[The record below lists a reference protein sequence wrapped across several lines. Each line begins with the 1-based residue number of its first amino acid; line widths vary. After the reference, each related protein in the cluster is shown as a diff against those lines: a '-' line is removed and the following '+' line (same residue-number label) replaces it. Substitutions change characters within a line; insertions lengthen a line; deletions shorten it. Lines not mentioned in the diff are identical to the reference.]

1 MDPEQ
6 TFIRVQERFSQMLT
20 PKMRAALEYICLFVA
35 ITLFCILVVMH
46 ANYVQQP
53 GCSSE
58 LSGVETSEAQLIQIK
73 ITSAGLWSQ
82 NESESDATDGL
93 DAEPLMDKLEVAN
106 VDGDGLIFSAAKF
119 WLNWIGSS
127 ARRGKLA
134 LKFWKTDTEHERQ
147 SDGSPNSQSSKATTD
162 DAVIKVDRE
171 EPRSSFPLSVKD
183 TFKAAFL
190 HFGKKWYKRMSFIW
204 RHALQIVEGFSK
216 LWNFAGIHLNLDIPK
231 WLRVLH
237 LDKVNFYAVQFLEKR
252 SKTFEP
258 SYLYTMEKGY
268 LLLPEVA
275 KSRHNIVTVNIS
287 IPARHSCFGNR
298 WQQLLIN
305 RFVGYDTILMNSLL
319 SSPGRGYL
327 YNYQT
332 KEFYNLSYAQ
342 ELPEGPARFGDYLVT
357 KCGVLMMSLFVFFTT
372 TMSVSF
378 TLRETQSRMLKF
390 TVQLQHHARHRLP
403 TFQLIF
409 VHVIESLVFVPIMI
423 GILFFLF
430 EFYDDQLLAFVVLIL
445 VWLSELFT
453 LISVRTPISMKFFP
467 RFFLLYFLVF
477 HIYFF
482 SYSYGFSYLA
492 LSTTAS
498 FMTHLILYFWN
509 RFEVPA
515 LQRFMQNRRSQL
527 QQHPDFQITSSTIL
541 ASTLHI
547 TRLNTRNP
555 GLVNSDLTSGAGL
568 RPVVGNSMQM
578 PGQADL
584 RQADNGPNPGTMNS
598 FSSLLLWIL
607 GGASSEGLNSF
618 LSMFRDVRDQGQVY
632 ADPTRSE
639 NRTNQNTPDVN
650 GRCFFFLTGC
660 SASKSMA
667 SVLSSHQNGA
677 FSFSHNNIATWP
689 RKLSLSPKTTT
700 SYRTLAALPF
710 DLSPPPIDHDLV
722 DTVATAGAK
731 VSDGGIVETFGDD
744 DEALEA
750 VDNGIAVVDLSHFGR
765 IRVSG
770 DDRIQ
775 FLHNQSTAN
784 FECLHEGQ
792 GCDTVFVTPTARTID
807 IAHAWIM
814 KNAVN
819 LVVSP
824 LTCQTITEM
833 LKKYIFFGDKVEIQ
847 DITKKTCF
855 FVLVGPKSN
864 QLMEDLNLGDLVG
877 QPYGTHH
884 HFSVNGMPVT
894 IGVGNVIS
902 DEGFSL
908 MMSPASAGSIWKT
921 LLSQGAIPMGSNA
934 WEKLRVIQGRPAP
947 KKELTNEYNVLEA
960 GLWNSISL
968 NKGCYKGQET
978 ISRLI
983 TYNGVKQTLWGISL
997 SAAAEP
1003 GSPIIVNGKKVGK
1016 LTSYAP
1022 GKMGIEHVG
1031 LCYIKRQGAYKGD
1044 TVNVGDNITGTIIE
1058 VPYLARQHPPSK
1070 SSNS

>member
-82 NESESDATDGL
+82 NESESDMTDAL
-93 DAEPLMDKLEVAN
+93 ETESAMDKLEVSN
-106 VDGDGLIFSAAKF
+106 VDGDGMTFSVAKF
-119 WLNWIGSS
+119 WLNWIRSN

-134 LKFWKTDTEHERQ
+134 LKFWKSDTEHERQ
-147 SDGSPNSQSSKATTD
+147 SDSSTNSHD
-162 DAVIKVDRE
+162 DTVIKTDKE
-171 EPRSSFPLSVKD
+171 ETRGSFPLSAKE

-190 HFGKKWYKRMSFIW
+190 HFGKKWYRRISFIW
-204 RHALQIVEGFSK
+204 RHAVQIVRSFSK
-216 LWNFAGIHLNLDIPK
+216 LSDITGIHLNVDIPK
-231 WLRVLH
+231 LLRILH
-237 LDKVNFYAVQFLEKR
+237 LDKANSYAVQFLEKR
-252 SKTFEP
+252 CKTFEP
-258 SYLYTMEKGY
+258 TYLYTMEKGY
-268 LLLPEVA
+268 LLLPEGA
-275 KSRHNIVTVNIS
+275 KSRHNILTVNIS
-287 IPARHSCFGNR
+287 ISARHSCFGNR

-319 SSPGRGYL
+319 SSPGQGYL
-327 YNYQT
+327 YNYQS

-342 ELPEGPARFGDYLVT
+342 EPPEGPARFGDYLVT

-492 LSTTAS
+492 LSTTAA

-555 GLVNSDLTSGAGL
+555 GVVNNDLTSGPGL
-568 RPVVGNSMQM
+568 RPVLDQTAPSNGVEVPGSQQQPENNGSPERVGNPVQM
-578 PGQADL
+578 PDQADF

-632 ADPTRSE
+632 AEPTRNE
-639 NRTNQNTPDVN
+639 NQTNQNV
-650 GRCFFFLTGC
+650 R
-660 SASKSMA
+660 
-667 SVLSSHQNGA
+667 
-677 FSFSHNNIATWP
+677 
-689 RKLSLSPKTTT
+689 
-700 SYRTLAALPF
+700 
-710 DLSPPPIDHDLV
+710 
-722 DTVATAGAK
+722 
-731 VSDGGIVETFGDD
+731 
-744 DEALEA
+744 
-750 VDNGIAVVDLSHFGR
+750 
-765 IRVSG
+765 
-770 DDRIQ
+770 
-775 FLHNQSTAN
+775 
-784 FECLHEGQ
+784 
-792 GCDTVFVTPTARTID
+792 
-807 IAHAWIM
+807 
-814 KNAVN
+814 
-819 LVVSP
+819 
-824 LTCQTITEM
+824 
-833 LKKYIFFGDKVEIQ
+833 
-847 DITKKTCF
+847 
-855 FVLVGPKSN
+855 
-864 QLMEDLNLGDLVG
+864 
-877 QPYGTHH
+877 
-884 HFSVNGMPVT
+884 
-894 IGVGNVIS
+894 
-902 DEGFSL
+902 
-908 MMSPASAGSIWKT
+908 
-921 LLSQGAIPMGSNA
+921 
-934 WEKLRVIQGRPAP
+934 
-947 KKELTNEYNVLEA
+947 
-960 GLWNSISL
+960 
-968 NKGCYKGQET
+968 
-978 ISRLI
+978 
-983 TYNGVKQTLWGISL
+983 
-997 SAAAEP
+997 
-1003 GSPIIVNGKKVGK
+1003 
-1016 LTSYAP
+1016 
-1022 GKMGIEHVG
+1022 
-1031 LCYIKRQGAYKGD
+1031 
-1044 TVNVGDNITGTIIE
+1044 
-1058 VPYLARQHPPSK
+1058 
-1070 SSNS
+1070 